1 LTGYNRKFEARNPKY
16 EKNSKFESKNVPNIS
31 KNLIC
36 LLEFLSLEIRIC
48 FEFRYSIF
56 EILLFKKLFMTI
68 YSIIFYILAILI
80 LVTTGLAITRR
91 DMVHAV
97 IYLIFSFFG
106 SAMLFYLFGAPF
118 LAVLEVIIYAG
129 AIMVLFLF
137 IVMMLKVETVGQRLF
152 PLNQWLPAAVCGVVY
167 LALGIGLVAA
177 DPNGHRILKAAR
189 AEPAAFGQYIFQKHW
204 LSIEM
209 VSLLLLVAVI
219 GALLLARRSKKNS
232 ARQTIEGEL

>member
-1 LTGYNRKFEARNPKY
+1 LGLLNKEFFLILAGSTGKPVNRL
-16 EKNSKFESKNVPNIS
+16 
-31 KNLIC
+31 NLI
-36 LLEFLSLEIRIC
+36 L
-48 FEFRYSIF
+48 
-56 EILLFKKLFMTI
+56 KVMTI
-68 YSIIFYILAILI
+68 YSIIFYLLAILI

-137 IVMMLKVETVGQRLF
+137 IVIMLKVETVGERIF
-152 PLNQWLPAAVCGVVY
+152 PLSQWLPAAVCGVVY

-177 DPNGHRILKAAR
+177 DPNGHSVLKTAR
-189 AEPAAFGQYIFQKHW
+189 AEPAVFGQYIFQKHW
-204 LSIEM
+204 LSIEI

-219 GALLLARRSKKNS
+219 GALLLARRAKKNS
-232 ARQTIEGEL
+232 AQETIEGEL